1 MAFIQL
7 ENVSLEYPI
16 YGTSSRSLKNTVIH
30 LATGGRLNNEEKIV
44 RVEALKNIHLKLE
57 NGDRL
62 GLIGHNGAGKT
73 TLLKVLAQIFEPTKG
88 LVKISGKTNCLFD
101 IMVGMDTSLSG
112 YDNIFL
118 RGLILGYSKDEIK
131 KAIPLVEEF
140 AELGAYIRMPLK
152 SYSSGML
159 LRLAFGIIT
168 SIGSEILLIDEIV
181 NVGDSRFLEKAKA
194 RMASLIHQSDI
205 MVLSTHDN
213 NTIKEFCNKAVWLEK
228 GEIKF
233 SGTVDEVLDYKSI
246 HEPQLNLSQ
255 ANLSPV

>member
-7 ENVSLEYPI
+7 ENVSLEDPI

-30 LATGGRLNNEEKIV
+30 LATGGKLNNEEKIV

-57 NGDRL
+57 VGDRL

-73 TLLKVLAQIFEPTKG
+73 TLLKVLAQIYEPTKG
-88 LVKISGKTNCLFD
+88 SVKISGKTNCLFD

-181 NVGDSRFLEKAKA
+181 NVGDARFLEKAKA
-194 RMASLIHQSDI
+194 RMTSLIHQSDI

-213 NTIKEFCNKAVWLEK
+213 NTIKEFCNKAIWLEK

-233 SGTVDEVLDYKSI
+233 SGTVDEVLNYKSL
-246 HEPQLNLSQ
+246 HEPQLNLVTS
-255 ANLSPV
+255 N

>member
-1 MAFIQL
+1 MASIEL
-7 ENVSLEYPI
+7 DNVSLEYPV
-16 YGTSSRSLKNTVIH
+16 YGTSSRSLKNKVIS
-30 LATGGRLNNEEKIV
+30 LATGGRLNDDEKIV
-44 RVEALKNIHLKLE
+44 KVEALKNIKLKLE
-57 NGDRL
+57 VGDRL

-73 TLLKVLAQIFEPTKG
+73 TLLKVLAQIYEPSRGSIK
-88 LVKISGKTNCLFD
+88 VSGKTNCLFD
-101 IMVGMDTSLSG
+101 IMVGIDTSLSG

-118 RGLILGYSKDEIK
+118 RGLILGYSKEEIK
-131 KAIPLVEEF
+131 KALPVIEEF

-181 NVGDSRFLEKAKA
+181 NVGDARFLEKAKA

-213 NTIKEFCNKAVWLEK
+213 NTIREFCNKAIWLEK

-233 SGTVDEVLDYKSI
+233 SGPVNEVLHYKSL
-246 HEPQLNLSQ
+246 HELRL
-255 ANLSPV
+255 